1 MLLLHTCNLYMWV
14 MQIALFHTGHA
25 NRMEGGKLLVDG
37 QLCYIFPNST
47 DNLPEKIDVTCSL
60 PLTGQMVKFQRH
72 GVRDNWDSYLINI
85 CEVQVWGK
93 YSRTSSK

>member
-1 MLLLHTCNLYMWV
+1 MET
-14 MQIALFHTGHA
+14 ALFRTEWA
-25 NRMEGGKLLVDG
+25 NRMAEGVVLVDD
-37 QLCYIFPNST
+37 QLCYRFPNST
-47 DNLPEKIDVTCSL
+47 NNLPEKIDVTCSP
-60 PLTGQMVKFQRH
+60 PLIGQVVKFQRH